1 MLKWQ
6 IFSLKNFPKLY
17 SEIENKRMYGIIYS
31 SSFTSNQV
39 ESPVAR
45 RFATWKAKTRAPLRS
60 DATFQT
66 IRICKRTH
74 MVWLYMTAGCA
85 VAQHLAPCA
94 NAGQETGKVT
104 CGKFHPQLNPF
115 SDETQASSY
124 HCHPDEFQLCQ
135 VCSVTGRSRS
145 DGRH

>member
-74 MVWLYMTAGCA
+74 MVWLYMELMK
-85 VAQHLAPCA
+85 QQML
-94 NAGQETGKVT
+94 
-104 CGKFHPQLNPF
+104 F
-115 SDETQASSY
+115 SQQRARFKD
-124 HCHPDEFQLCQ
+124 FNL
-135 VCSVTGRSRS
+135 
-145 DGRH
+145 